1 MKWCLIWVYTV
12 KGLLGGKEGR
22 SGESTRL
29 PPMWPG
35 FKSRRRHHM
44 WVEFVVGSLPCS
56 VRFFLPVLRFS
67 PLLKKT
73 NISKFQFDQESGRRR
88 PTLWMCYLHIV
99 FYFVICFHIVSL
111 FFFINKVFVIDIC
124 MHIRVLA

>member
-1 MKWCLIWVYTV
+1 MKCCLIWVYTV
-12 KGLLGGKEGR
+12 KGLLAGQEGR

-44 WVEFVVGSLPCS
+44 WVDFVVGSLPCS

-73 NISKFQFDQESGRRR
+73 NIFKFQFDQESGRRR
-88 PTLWMCYLHIV
+88 KVDVLPPHRFLFRYLLLV
-99 FYFVICFHIVSL
+99 
-111 FFFINKVFVIDIC
+111 FINKVFELIFVIDIC